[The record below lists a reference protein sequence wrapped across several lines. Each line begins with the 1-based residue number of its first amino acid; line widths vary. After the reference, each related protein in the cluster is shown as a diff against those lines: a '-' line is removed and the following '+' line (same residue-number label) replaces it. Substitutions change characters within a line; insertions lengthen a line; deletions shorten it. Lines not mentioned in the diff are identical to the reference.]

1 MMTVSFYFSF
11 WSLVFYQQS
20 NIQVTTP
27 SMKKIGV
34 LLLFFT
40 FIGLNLSHS
49 YSQSFKVNSYNNEA
63 GLPSNLCKWV
73 EQDDEGF
80 IWIATDAGLVRY
92 DGKSFT
98 SFSNDLP
105 SLYVKFLF
113 FEKGKGLYVLSDLGL
128 GILRKDG
135 FSYNYQSI
143 IGGSGTLT
151 DSTLY
156 FPKSLFI
163 DSKKS
168 IWIGE
173 PNSILNYSDGKI
185 KRYPID
191 FKYRNDSFSRSFM
204 FFEDKDRNL
213 FAASWSG
220 YLFWLNRNTN
230 QFEELPLDL
239 KEPTRR
245 IYSTFFMDS
254 DQVYF
259 GTKKGVYHFSYSSQN
274 PKQNKLEF
282 KVELIDV
289 NSITYLDG
297 PEFLL
302 GSITKG
308 TYLWDSTHPSN
319 RNLFKISKP
328 DFTTINHISVSAD
341 KSVWVASDEGVAVM
355 KRALFTP
362 LHLDDE
368 FPFNRSVSYIGNE
381 QAIISNPDGA
391 YKIQFN
397 LDDEPVVT
405 PLIKKPEFII
415 YSSDADK
422 KNLWI
427 SLRDGNFDI
436 YRNNKLERLITGSR
450 DSRLSLLR
458 ADNQGSV
465 WGYQEAKGNILKVN
479 SDGKTKV
486 FTKSEG
492 ITSSI
497 QSISVTDKNQ
507 VYLGST
513 GNNSYLFVLD
523 STNGV
528 FKNISLPISLDRKQ
542 ELTVFDVE
550 PDGNGGLFLGTNYGL
565 FIYTSS
571 SIKRIEFAS
580 QFGTPV
586 IKAVK
591 KDNSGKLFLGT
602 ERGLL
607 VYNGNEVV
615 SFEKEDGLPNATITP
630 HGIIQ
635 TESGYIVFGTARGVG
650 YSREALGDLKK
661 TTNPVFLTVDF
672 SVMNNE
678 SNPIAGTQLSTSFS
692 CLSFPAEKTIYQFRI
707 LGLSDNWSEPS
718 MQNQAIYSNLPTGE
732 YKIQITA
739 KQPGLLKSDISGF
752 TFKVYPKWYFTWW
765 MLTLYSALFILLV
778 YLVSL
783 FIQNYKIQHLKKRQ
797 TELEEIVTERTLKLN
812 EEKVKTEDALELIKS
827 QEQNLI
833 DYIDQLKQ
841 AYKEL
846 TEANEIKNELLSV
859 ASHDLK
865 NPLQSIMGYTEIIQA
880 KLGNSPVSDRLSK
893 IHQSA
898 ERMLKLVNNLL
909 ETTALES
916 GKYELILKPTNL
928 NLLTKSVIS
937 YNQPQA
943 SHKNQVVYFSIDTDL
958 NYVVEADE
966 SRLGEALD
974 NLVSNAIK
982 YSPADK
988 KIKVAMYGFEEKVR
1002 VEIQD
1007 EGPGLTDED
1016 KTKLFG
1022 KFQRLSA
1029 RPTAGETSTGLGLS
1043 IVKDVIE
1050 LHHGKVWA
1058 ESEVGR
1064 GSTFIVELPLLTEI
1078 KSEFGNEI

>member
-1 MMTVSFYFSF
+1 MG
-11 WSLVFYQQS
+11 
-20 NIQVTTP
+20 
-27 SMKKIGV
+27 KIGV
-34 LLLFFT
+34 LRLFFI
-40 FIGLNLSHS
+40 FIVLNTSVSH
-49 YSQSFKVNSYNNEA
+49 SQSFKVSSYNNEA
-63 GLPSNLCKWV
+63 GLPSNLCKWI

-92 DGKSFT
+92 DGKYFT
-98 SFSNDLP
+98 SYSNDLP
-105 SLYVKFLF
+105 SLYVKYLH

-128 GILRKDG
+128 GLLRKDG
-135 FSYNYQSI
+135 FSYIYQPLI
-143 IGGSGTLT
+143 AGFGSLI

-156 FPKSLFI
+156 FPKSLFL
-163 DSKKS
+163 DSGNS

-173 PNSILNYSDGKI
+173 PNSILTYLNGKI
-185 KRYPID
+185 KRYPIEP
-191 FKYRNDSFSRSFM
+191 KYRNDSFSRSFM
-204 FFEDKDRNL
+204 FFEDTDGNL

-220 YLFWLNRNTN
+220 YLFRLNKNSDK
-230 QFEELPLDL
+230 FEELPLDL
-239 KEPTRR
+239 NEPVRR
-245 IYSTFFMDS
+245 IYSTLFIDS
-254 DQVYF
+254 GHVYF
-259 GTKKGVYHFSYSSQN
+259 GTKKGVYQFSYNSKNPSQY
-274 PKQNKLEF
+274 KVEF
-282 KVELIDV
+282 KFELTDV
-289 NSITYLDG
+289 NAIAHLGG
-297 PEFLL
+297 PEFLV
-302 GSITKG
+302 GSITMG

-341 KSVWVASDEGVAVM
+341 NSVWIASDEGVAVM

-362 LHLDDE
+362 LHLNDE

-381 QAIISNPDGA
+381 QVIISNPDGA

-397 LDDEPVVT
+397 LDDDPVVT

-415 YSSDADK
+415 YSSDADQ

-427 SLRDGNFDI
+427 SLRDGNLNI
-436 YRNNKLERLITGSR
+436 YRKGKLDRLIAGSR

-458 ADNQGSV
+458 ADNLGSV

-479 SDGKTKV
+479 TNGNV
-486 FTKSEG
+486 KSFSRQEG
-492 ITSSI
+492 VLSAI

-513 GNNSYLFVLD
+513 GNSSYLFLLD
-523 STNGV
+523 SSGHS
-528 FKNISLPISLDRKQ
+528 FKNISLSVNLDRKQ

-550 PDGNGGLFLGTNYGL
+550 PDGNGGLLLGTNYGL
-565 FIYTSS
+565 FSYNFT

-591 KDNSGKLFLGT
+591 KDKSGKLLLGT

-607 VYNGNEVV
+607 VYNGDEVV

-630 HGIIQ
+630 HGIVQ

-661 TTNPVFLTVDF
+661 TINPVFLSVNF
-672 SVMNNE
+672 SNMNE
-678 SNPIAGTQLSTSFS
+678 SSNGLNPESGTQLSTSFS
-692 CLSFPAEKTIYQFRI
+692 CLSFPAEKTIYQYRI
-707 LGLSDNWSEPS
+707 LGLSEEWSEPS

-739 KQPGLLKSDISGF
+739 KQPGLLRSGI
-752 TFKVYPKWYFTWW
+752 TEIAFKVYPEWYLSWW
-765 MLTLYSALFILLV
+765 MLVLYAVLIGISVYFTSLL
-778 YLVSL
+778 
-783 FIQNYKIQHLKKRQ
+783 IQNYRIHQLTKRQ
-797 TELEEIVTERTLKLN
+797 RELEEIVTERTLKLN

-827 QEQNLI
+827 QEQNLM

-841 AYKEL
+841 AYQDL

-865 NPLQSIMGYTEIIQA
+865 NPLQSILGYTEIIQA
-880 KLGNSPVSDRLSK
+880 KLGNSPVSDRLAK

-943 SHKNQVVYFSIDTDL
+943 SHKNQVVYFSIDTDFD
-958 NYVVEADE
+958 YIVEADE

-988 KIKVAMYGFEEKVR
+988 KIKVAIYGFEEKVR

-1007 EGPGLTDED
+1007 EGPGLTDDD

-1043 IVKDVIE
+1043 IVKDVVE

-1058 ESEVGR
+1058 ESEVGN
-1064 GSTFIVELPLLTEI
+1064 GCTFIVELPLLVEI

>member
-1 MMTVSFYFSF
+1 
-11 WSLVFYQQS
+11 
-20 NIQVTTP
+20 
-27 SMKKIGV
+27 MKNSGV
-34 LLLFFT
+34 IRLFIL
-40 FIGLNLSHS
+40 FIGLNISVS

-63 GLPSNLCKWV
+63 GLPSNLCKWI

-92 DGKSFT
+92 DGKYFT
-98 SFSNDLP
+98 SYSNDLP
-105 SLYVKFLF
+105 SLYVKFLH

-128 GILRKDG
+128 GLLRKEN
-135 FSYNYQSI
+135 FSYNYKSLVA
-143 IGGSGTLT
+143 GSGELT

-156 FPKSLFI
+156 FPKSMFI

-173 PNSILNYSDGKI
+173 PNSILTYSAGKI

-204 FFEDKDRNL
+204 FFEDNDGNL

-220 YLFWLNRNTN
+220 YLFWHNRNSDK
-230 QFEELPLDL
+230 FEEIPLDL
-239 KEPTRR
+239 NEPIRR
-245 IYSTFFMDS
+245 IYSALFIDS
-254 DQVYF
+254 DHVYF
-259 GTKKGVYHFSYSSQN
+259 GTKKGVYQFSYDGKN
-274 PKQNKLEF
+274 PKQNKLAF
-282 KVELIDV
+282 KLDLIDV
-289 NSITYLDG
+289 NAISTTG
-297 PEFLL
+297 GTEFFI
-302 GSITKG
+302 GTITKG
-308 TYLWDSTHPSN
+308 TYLWDSSHPIDKS
-319 RNLFKISKP
+319 LFKISKP
-328 DFTTINHISVSAD
+328 DFTTINYVFVSGD
-341 KSVWVASDEGVAVM
+341 KSVWIASDEGVAVM

-362 LHLDDE
+362 LHLNDE
-368 FPFNRSVSYIGNE
+368 FPFNRSVSYIGDE
-381 QAIISNPDGA
+381 KVIISNPDGA
-391 YKIQFN
+391 YQIQFN

-422 KNLWI
+422 NNLWI
-427 SLRDGNFDI
+427 SLRDGNLDI
-436 YRNNKLERLITGSR
+436 YRNSKLERLINGSR

-458 ADNQGSV
+458 ADNRGSV
-465 WGYQEAKGNILKVN
+465 WGYQEAKGQVLKIN
-479 SDGKTKV
+479 STGNVKT
-486 FTKSEG
+486 FTKTEG
-492 ITSSI
+492 ILSSI
-497 QSISVTDKNQ
+497 QCIEVTEKNQ
-507 VYLGST
+507 VFLGST
-513 GNNSYLFVLD
+513 GNNSYLYLLD
-523 STNGV
+523 STRGN
-528 FKNISLPISLDRKQ
+528 FKNISLPITLDRKQ
-542 ELTVFDVE
+542 ELTVFDIE
-550 PDGNGGLFLGTNYGL
+550 PDGIGGLFLGTNYGL
-565 FIYTSS
+565 FNYNFAT
-571 SIKRIEFAS
+571 IKKIDFAS

-591 KDNSGKLFLGT
+591 KDNTGKLLLGT

-607 VYNGNEVV
+607 VYNGTEVV
-615 SFEKEDGLPNATITP
+615 SFEKEDGLPNATISP

-635 TESGYIVFGTARGVG
+635 TKGGYIVFGTARGVG
-650 YSREALGDLKK
+650 YSREALGELKK
-661 TTNPVFLTVDF
+661 TVNPVFLSVNF
-672 SVMNNE
+672 SNMSEIYGRLSPE
-678 SNPIAGTQLSTSFS
+678 SGTQLSATFS
-692 CLSFPAEKTIYQFRI
+692 CLSFPAEKTIYQYRI
-707 LGLSDNWSEPS
+707 LGLSDEWSEPS
-718 MQNQAIYSNLPTGE
+718 MQNQAIYSNLPTGD

-739 KQPGLLKSDISGF
+739 KQPGLLRSDISEIA
-752 TFKVYPKWYFTWW
+752 FKVLPKWYYSWW
-765 MLTLYSALFILLV
+765 MLVLYSVLFGFLV
-778 YLVSL
+778 YLISHL
-783 FIQNYKIQHLKKRQ
+783 IQNYRIHQLQKRQ
-797 TELEEIVTERTLKLN
+797 SELEEIVTERTLKLN
-812 EEKVKTEDALELIKS
+812 EEKIKTEEALELIKS

-859 ASHDLK
+859 ASHDLR
-865 NPLQSIMGYTEIIQA
+865 NPLQSILGYTEIIQA
-880 KLGNSPVSDRLSK
+880 KLGNSPVSDRLAK

-943 SHKNQVVYFSIDTDL
+943 THKNQVVYFSIDTDL
-958 NYVVEADE
+958 EYVVEADE
-966 SRLGEALD
+966 SRLGEAFD

-982 YSPADK
+982 YSPVDK
-988 KIKVAMYGFEEKVR
+988 KIRVSIYGFEEKVR

-1007 EGPGLTDED
+1007 EGPGLTEDD

-1058 ESEVGR
+1058 VSEIGN
-1064 GSTFIVELPLLTEI
+1064 GSTFIVELPLLIEI
-1078 KSEFGNEI
+1078 KSEFGNE